1 MDERHFSSRPAATF
15 SWGRRTSFL
24 IIVVVGF
31 LALVFWTIP
40 NWATFWEHMTQFP
53 VLWQIA
59 SNRKSIVYLVI
70 KMLAPLLI
78 MGVVSLLLWMYALV
92 NAEWEAGDH
101 TSHQPRQDECVSSL
115 QEATFLPTQQTVN
128 QDVAQPLVQEA
139 ALFRR
144 SGALVSTRRDPMTP
158 LPMVMPSLEE
168 VLLAQVPDVQSNSPL
183 VHYEE
188 VKSEQENHAVAPPQ
202 GASPDLSFEVA
213 QPVITTNGRV
223 AVDDPLIV
231 IRLLKE
237 VTMTLCVPGGG
248 QVPVPISLHVKRLQ
262 LLAYLAWRRGEMV
275 DRDKILEHIF
285 GWGVRDEEATEE
297 KLSERFESH
306 KKLIRRKIRE
316 VVMEHVNTPAG
327 RQVIDPDIDPFESAS
342 GFWGLATIC
351 CVEDLDAIE
360 TNYKVIALARN
371 EGKLVDEI
379 PEEVK
384 EACERLIA
392 SYPGDF
398 LASLLK
404 KYPGEFRPWQ
414 GRSSWVRKPYTQ
426 YRDYFLEALWYAAEY
441 EWRVGQRDATDERAE
456 MEEVNQRTQQ
466 EYFGRAAQKYQR
478 YAMYACNSK
487 FDAKVTF
494 GAHGEVGERIGMS
507 ERALRRCV
515 MLLGAT
521 GSTDLV
527 NQVWSAYSTQ
537 MKSISDQRWQ
547 PSKETLA
554 DVEAARAQTNAYRF
568 AAQVLSATALTTERG
583 ERLARTDEPRQDVS
597 LKTNRKL
604 VVSSE
609 RSART

>member
-1 MDERHFSSRPAATF
+1 MHESLFSSSPLAVVPWWRRRSTLLVAA
-15 SWGRRTSFL
+15 GGL
-24 IIVVVGF
+24 
-31 LALVFWTIP
+31 LALVLWTIP
-40 NWATFWEHMTQFP
+40 NWTMFWAHAAQFP
-53 VLWQIA
+53 VLWQIS
-59 SNRKSIVYLVI
+59 SNRRIIISLSIKI
-70 KMLAPLLI
+70 ISPLLI
-78 MGVVSLLLWMYALV
+78 MGIVALLVWMYALV
-92 NAEWEAGDH
+92 ITDSEAAY
-101 TSHQPRQDECVSSL
+101 QEKPLPRQGEFVPSL
-115 QEATFLPTQQTVN
+115 QGTIFTLMQQTVN
-128 QDVAQPLVQEA
+128 QEA
-139 ALFRR
+139 ALLRR
-144 SGALVSTRRDPMTP
+144 SGALPSTWLDPITP
-158 LPMVMPSLEE
+158 LPPVMPSIEALPMSPDAQDIS
-168 VLLAQVPDVQSNSPL
+168 LLVDGEKADGD
-183 VHYEE
+183 
-188 VKSEQENHAVAPPQ
+188 QENHVVTRSQ

-213 QPVITTNGRV
+213 QPVLTTNGRV
-223 AVDDPLIV
+223 AVADPLMV

-237 VTMTLCVPGGG
+237 VTMTLCVPGGD
-248 QVPVPISLHVKRLQ
+248 QITVPLSLHVKRLQ
-262 LLAYLAWRRGEMV
+262 LLAYLAWRRGEMI

-285 GWGVRDEEATEE
+285 GWGMRDEEATEE

-316 VVMEHVNTPAG
+316 VVMEQVNTPAG
-327 RQVIDPDIDPFESAS
+327 KQIIDPDIDPFESAS

-351 CVEDLDAIE
+351 RVEDLEAIE

-441 EWRVGQRDATDERAE
+441 EWRVGQRYVTDEHAE
-456 MEEVNQRTQQ
+456 MGEVNQRKQQ
-466 EYFGRAAQKYQR
+466 ESFGRAAQLYQR

-487 FDAKVTF
+487 FDAKATF

-568 AAQVLSATALTTERG
+568 SAQVLSATPLTDERG
-583 ERLARTDEPRQDVS
+583 EKLEMTDEPRQDVS

-604 VVSSE
+604 VESSE
-609 RSART
+609 RSVRT

>member
-1 MDERHFSSRPAATF
+1 MHESLFSSYPLAVVP
-15 SWGRRTSFL
+15 WWRRRSTL
-24 IIVVVGF
+24 MVVAGGL

-40 NWATFWEHMTQFP
+40 NWGTFWEHVAQFP
-53 VLWQIA
+53 VLWQIP
-59 SNRKSIVYLVI
+59 SNRRIIISLSIKILS
-70 KMLAPLLI
+70 PLLM
-78 MGVVSLLLWMYALV
+78 MGIVALLVWMYALV
-92 NAEWEAGDH
+92 ITESEAAP
-101 TSHQPRQDECVSSL
+101 QEKPLPRQDEFATSL
-115 QEATFLPTQQTVN
+115 QETIFTPMQQTAN
-128 QDVAQPLVQEA
+128 QDAAQPLAQEA
-139 ALFRR
+139 ALLRR
-144 SGALVSTRRDPMTP
+144 SGALPSERRGPITP
-158 LPMVMPSLEE
+158 LPPVMPSVEALAMSPDAQAISSLVDGEE
-168 VLLAQVPDVQSNSPL
+168 A
-183 VHYEE
+183 E
-188 VKSEQENHAVAPPQ
+188 SEQENHAVVQPQ
-202 GASPDLSFEVA
+202 SASPDLSFEVA
-213 QPVITTNGRV
+213 QPVLTTNGRV
-223 AVDDPLIV
+223 AVADPLMV

-237 VTMTLCVPGGG
+237 VTMTLCVPDGD
-248 QVPVPISLHVKRLQ
+248 QITVPLSLHVKRLQ
-262 LLAYLAWRRGEMV
+262 LLAYLAWRRGEMI

-285 GWGVRDEEATEE
+285 GWGMRDEEATEE

-316 VVMEHVNTPAG
+316 VVMEQVNTPAG

-351 CVEDLDAIE
+351 RVEDLETIE

-426 YRDYFLEALWYAAEY
+426 YRDYYLEALWYAAEY
-441 EWRVGQRDATDERAE
+441 EWRAGQRYVTDEHAAMGE
-456 MEEVNQRTQQ
+456 MNQRKQQ
-466 EYFGRAAQKYQR
+466 ESFGRAAQLYQR
-478 YAMYACNSK
+478 YAMYACNSR
-487 FDAKVTF
+487 FDAKATF
-494 GAHGEVGERIGMS
+494 GAHGEVGERVGMS

-547 PSKETLA
+547 PSKETIA

-568 AAQVLSATALTTERG
+568 AAQVLSATALATERG
-583 ERLARTDEPRQDVS
+583 EKLERADGPRQDVS
-597 LKTNRKL
+597 LETNRKRVEL
-604 VVSSE
+604 PE
-609 RSART
+609 RSVRT

>member
-1 MDERHFSSRPAATF
+1 MHESLFSSHPLAVVPWWRRRSTLIVAA
-15 SWGRRTSFL
+15 GGL
-24 IIVVVGF
+24 
-31 LALVFWTIP
+31 LAFVFWTIP
-40 NWATFWEHMTQFP
+40 NWGTFWEHVTQFP
-53 VLWQIA
+53 VLWQIP
-59 SNRKSIVYLVI
+59 SNRRIIIYLSIKI
-70 KMLAPLLI
+70 ISPLLI
-78 MGVVSLLLWMYALV
+78 MGIVALLVWMYALV
-92 NAEWEAGDH
+92 ITDSEAAY
-101 TSHQPRQDECVSSL
+101 QEKPLPRQDEFVPSL
-115 QEATFLPTQQTVN
+115 QGTVFTPMQQTVN
-128 QDVAQPLVQEA
+128 QDAAQPFAQEA
-139 ALFRR
+139 ALLRR
-144 SGALVSTRRDPMTP
+144 SGVLPSTRLDPITP
-158 LPMVMPSLEE
+158 LPPVMPSVEALPMSPD
-168 VLLAQVPDVQSNSPL
+168 AQDTSPL
-183 VHYEE
+183 VDGE
-188 VKSEQENHAVAPPQ
+188 KADGEQKNHAVTRPQ

-213 QPVITTNGRV
+213 QPVLTTNGRV
-223 AVDDPLIV
+223 AVADPLIV

-248 QVPVPISLHVKRLQ
+248 QVTVPISLHVKRLQ
-262 LLAYLAWRRGEMV
+262 LLAYIAWRRGEMI

-316 VVMEHVNTPAG
+316 EVMEHVNTPAG
-327 RQVIDPDIDPFESAS
+327 RQVIDPDIDPFVSAS

-351 CVEDLDAIE
+351 RVEDLETIE
-360 TNYKVIALARN
+360 TDYKVIALARN

-426 YRDYFLEALWYAAEY
+426 YRDYYLEALWYAAEY
-441 EWRVGQRDATDERAE
+441 EWRVGQRYVTDEHAE
-456 MEEVNQRTQQ
+456 MGEVNQRKQQ
-466 EYFGRAAQKYQR
+466 ESFGRAAQLYQR

-487 FDAKVTF
+487 FDAKATF

-568 AAQVLSATALTTERG
+568 AAQVS
-583 ERLARTDEPRQDVS
+583 QM
-597 LKTNRKL
+597 
-604 VVSSE
+604 SSE
-609 RSART
+609 FAEKQGRGS